1 MRHDPFS
8 TVCLQHAPL
17 RWLEARIRTSNPDL
31 IGASLFDEFAVALGE
46 HLEVIDQLL
55 LPALQPHDTLPA
67 ARQYIDAHWYLK
79 RQLAQLKAMDRRGE
93 PFRKRLWA
101 VLRQL
106 EHQMSQEATELPY
119 LVQESLAAERAV
131 PSAPSMPT
139 GMPQSAF
146 AHAR

>member
-31 IGASLFDEFAVALGE
+31 IAAFLFDEFAVALCE
-46 HLEVIDQLL
+46 HLEAVDLL
-55 LPALQPHDTLPA
+55 VLPALQPHDTLPA
-67 ARQYIDAHWYLK
+67 VRQYIDAHWYLK
-79 RQLAQLKAMDRRGE
+79 RQLAELKAMDRRGE

-119 LVQESLAAERAV
+119 LVQEAREAQAAR
-131 PSAPSMPT
+131 T
-139 GMPQSAF
+139 GPAAMPQPAY